1 MENDK
6 LGEKENE
13 KEKDKVLADLE
24 RMLETMPENSRQPI
38 LELINKRKVE
48 LGLQKSGLPPAGYK
62 LKKSR
67 KREKPPLT
75 KETRDSLHEI
85 AVNVGRVSET
95 NQTSSSDIDFKD
107 EPLKKDK
114 KAIEEID
121 SYKY

>member
-1 MENDK
+1 MENDITA
-6 LGEKENE
+6 E

-67 KREKPPLT
+67 KHEKPPLT
-75 KETRDSLHEI
+75 KETRESLHEI
-85 AVNVGRVSET
+85 AVNVGRISET
-95 NQTSSSDIDFKD
+95 KQISSNDIDFKD
-107 EPLKKDK
+107 GPLKKDK
-114 KAIEEID
+114 KAIEEVD